1 MVPVLF
7 KNHFHVFSIFF
18 ITFIFRPQNVA
29 KSCLLVANVA
39 SALTRVIKRKR
50 TGVSQ
55 AHSVATVKI

>member
-55 AHSVATVKI
+55 AH